1 MRATNFNELHK
12 ASTRCLLC
20 RFLPLSMQL
29 FPGFFVITKSRVGH
43 NSWQMAGRTVAAA
56 DACQWVASWWDGNP
70 RRARIQRTRR
80 LTRIIGWNKCKW
92 SWRRRSR
99 QRPRPCDDSLW
110 WRCRRRRCCCCRCRR
125 LRRQL
130 YTNKK
135 EKYETEQQKTKMPT
149 KICTRHFQ
157 LCFFLPLSFANG
169 KQRHRRQFC
178 VPPLG
183 ANRNFIFAKWTTKTY
198 LTHTSIHI
206 WAFYHT
212 TSASHSSTYFNPYD
226 TETLACEMY
235 KRIQYSKI

>member
-12 ASTRCLLC
+12 APTRCLLC

-157 LCFFLPLSFANG
+157 LCFFAFVFRKWKAAPQAPVLCASIGGQQEFHICKMDNE
-169 KQRHRRQFC
+169 
-178 VPPLG
+178 
-183 ANRNFIFAKWTTKTY
+183 NIFNPHKH
-198 LTHTSIHI
+198 THTSVL
-206 WAFYHT
+206 
-212 TSASHSSTYFNPYD
+212 SHN
-226 TETLACEMY
+226 
-235 KRIQYSKI
+235 